1 MNIIFAGTPEF
12 AANSLEAIIKQGHHV
27 IGVYTQP
34 DRRAG
39 RGKKILK
46 SPVKLVAEAH
56 GLPVYQPEKLTDK
69 DAQKELTALTPD
81 LMIVAAYGLLLPTA
95 ILDTPILGCV
105 NIHASL
111 LPRWRG
117 AAPIQRAIQAGD
129 TETGITIMQMDEGLD
144 TGNML
149 MKVSTPITETDTGG
163 TLHDKLSDLGADA
176 ILRYLESIRDQQP
189 ELGEIQNKALANYAH
204 KLNKQEAAIDWS
216 DNAHQ
221 ICLSIR
227 AFNPWPVAFL
237 TVNNERIRIFEAEV
251 VSDAVASKPATVL
264 EKNKHGIVVS
274 CGVNAIRI
282 LKLQIPGAKAITAQA
297 FFNGGKDILN
307 VGDNV
312 NTTENDSGATLEQS

>member
-1 MNIIFAGTPEF
+1 LNIIFAGTPEF

-27 IGVYTQP
+27 IAVYTQP

-46 SPVKLVAEAH
+46 SPVKLVAESH
-56 GLPVYQPEKLTDK
+56 SLPVYQPEKLTDE
-69 DAQKELTALTPD
+69 DAKKELAALAPD
-81 LMIVAAYGLLLPTA
+81 LMIVAAYGLLLPVA
-95 ILDTPILGCV
+95 VLDTPTLGCV

-117 AAPIQRAIQAGD
+117 AAPIQRAIQSGD

-149 MKVSTPITETDTGG
+149 MKVSIPITEADTGG
-163 TLHDKLSDLGADA
+163 TLHDKLSDLGSNA
-176 ILRYLESIRDQQP
+176 ILGYLESIRDQKP
-189 ELGEIQNKALANYAH
+189 ELGEVQNNSLANYAH
-204 KLNKQEAAIDWS
+204 KLHKQEAAIKWS
-216 DNAHQ
+216 DDAHQ
-221 ICLSIR
+221 ICLTIR

-237 TVNNERIRIFEAEV
+237 TVNNERIRIFEAEEV
-251 VSDAVASKPATVL
+251 KHNTLDKPGTIL
-264 EKNKHGIVVS
+264 EKNKHGILVS
-274 CGVNAIRI
+274 CGNNAIKI

-307 VGDNV
+307 VGDNL
-312 NTTENDSGATLEQS
+312 NASENNSGATLEQS

>member
-12 AANSLEAIIKQGHHV
+12 AANSLEAIIKQGHQV
-27 IGVYTQP
+27 VAVYTQP

-56 GLPVYQPEKLTDK
+56 DLPVYQPEKLTDQE
-69 DAQKELTALTPD
+69 AQKELAALTPD

-95 ILDTPILGCV
+95 VLDAPILGCV

-163 TLHDKLSDLGADA
+163 TLHDKLSDLGSTA
-176 ILRYLESIRDQQP
+176 ILRYLDSISDQQP
-189 ELGEIQNKALANYAH
+189 ELGEAQNNDLANYAH
-204 KLNKQEAAIDWS
+204 KLHKQEAAIKWS
-216 DNAHQ
+216 DDAHQ
-221 ICLSIR
+221 ICLTIR

-237 TVNNERIRIFEAEV
+237 TVNNERIRIFEAEEV
-251 VSDAVASKPATVL
+251 MHDTDVEPGTIL
-264 EKNKHGIVVS
+264 EKNKHGILVS
-274 CGVNAIRI
+274 CGNNAIKI

-307 VGDNV
+307 VGDNL
-312 NTTENDSGATLEQS
+312 NASENNSGATLEQS